1 MCSRAK
7 KEVYVMTAYYT
18 SKSGYCGTAAAAYT
32 AAHNSKILDTALG
45 VVSIVISCEIPLVR
59 T

>member
-1 MCSRAK
+1 
-7 KEVYVMTAYYT
+7 MTAYYT

-32 AAHNSKILDTALG
+32 FAHNSKILDTALG